1 MGGWGWGWV
10 EERWLRDF
18 PKGQVGNGS
27 FHSKLG
33 ETTVFTEGE
42 CANLLYKGDLLG
54 SVYFLRGRNG
64 RVYLLGEGDNTM
76 DAWDLVL
83 AKPVFSW
90 EEWTTPFED
99 DGLHWKNLTIFNAD
113 RWY

>member
-1 MGGWGWGWV
+1 M
-10 EERWLRDF
+10 E
-18 PKGQVGNGS
+18 
-27 FHSKLG
+27 
-33 ETTVFTEGE
+33 
-42 CANLLYKGDLLG
+42 
-54 SVYFLRGRNG
+54 
-64 RVYLLGEGDNTM
+64 VYLLGEGDNTM